1 MAISTVEFAERWER
15 WTKDQ
20 EFTDTSPQAFAKHLE
35 AEHAVQQVAAIR
47 RIIEKEYEDKA
58 DAYLDIETVAAT
70 EYGDEWVN
78 TFLLPVSEIEA
89 DNNNEWPDTNVPVT
103 DDPDYV
109 ID

>member
-20 EFTDTSPQAFAKHLE
+20 EFTDTSPAAFAAHLE

-47 RIIEKEYEDKA
+47 RVIEAEYEDKA
-58 DAYLDIETVAAT
+58 DAYLDIETIVAT
-70 EYGDEWVN
+70 EYGDVWVN
-78 TFLLPVSEIEA
+78 SFLLPVPEVA
-89 DNNNEWPDTNVPVT
+89 PDTPVT

>member
-20 EFTDTSPQAFAKHLE
+20 EFKDTSPQAFAEQLE

-47 RIIEKEYEDKA
+47 RIVEKAYADKA

-78 TFLLPVSEIEA
+78 TFLLPAPEIA
-89 DNNNEWPDTNVPVT
+89 PDSEWPDTNVPVT

>member
-20 EFTDTSPQAFAKHLE
+20 EFKDTSPAAFAAHLE
-35 AEHAVQQVAAIR
+35 AEHAVQQVAAIQR
-47 RIIEKEYEDKA
+47 VIDKNYEDKA
-58 DAYLDIETVAAT
+58 DAYLDIETIVAT
-70 EYGDEWVN
+70 EYGDEWVSS
-78 TFLLPVSEIEA
+78 FLIPVPEVETET
-89 DNNNEWPDTNVPVT
+89 EWPDTNVPVT